1 MITLVSVLMVG
12 LIQLTQNK
20 NVVINVTMFVLLV
33 VNILGNVIAVTKV
46 VQKEAQFLNAQL
58 FHKVSNL
65 LILKISQSD
74 LLKSLIVTVDVIPVL
89 KLPLTV

>member
-1 MITLVSVLMVG
+1 MNHVL
-12 LIQLTQNK
+12 N
-20 NVVINVTMFVLLV
+20 NVLYVQVVLHAVIY
-33 VNILGNVIAVTKV
+33 VTKV

-58 FHKVSNL
+58 FHKVLTL

-74 LLKSLIVTVDVIPVL
+74 LLKSLIVIVNVTPVL